1 MPKRVDSAHYD
12 STDLLSAREK
22 LVLLKRSIENNKQ
35 KRQVIEVASLKQ
47 PVEVTDL
54 CSSDI

>member
-1 MPKRVDSAHYD
+1 MPRRVNSAHYD

-35 KRQVIEVASLKQ
+35 KKLVLEVACLKQ
-47 PVEVTDL
+47 PEEVRDL
-54 CSSDI
+54 CSFDI